1 MSRGKST
8 FPNGRVHVS
17 HPWTT
22 EPALVAAT
30 VLAVFV
36 VNSELYAQCRFSKR
50 VRLVE
55 IRASDFDR
63 RLMRSVISHLFGSDA
78 LSSKLVSTLDAR
90 RIVQKQMQKN
100 RQFAHVQ
107 KGQVAVEKTSVF
119 F

>member
-1 MSRGKST
+1 M
-8 FPNGRVHVS
+8 
-17 HPWTT
+17 
-22 EPALVAAT
+22 
-30 VLAVFV
+30 